1 MKTCSVQ
8 HYPILINNKNVLDLS
23 KKMYNI
29 YICMLA
35 IAGQTARQDWLTC
48 FYETHGYKSWL
59 KRIEFF

>member
-1 MKTCSVQ
+1 MLMINVKHETCSVQ

-35 IAGQTARQDWLTC
+35 IAGQTARQD
-48 FYETHGYKSWL
+48 
-59 KRIEFF
+59 